1 MSKSTDLEICRK
13 FLYADADIIP
23 VVNADRVKRI
33 RSAHAMWYEYPTKQ
47 ESEIREYLMN
57 EFGIKRT
64 TAFQDVETVK
74 ILLGDVQNAKKSWT
88 QYQVNKMLLDAYKL
102 AEEKKDIKAM
112 IMAADKIGKYNQLDK
127 PDAIELPFDE
137 IAVQQ
142 FEPTDDPA
150 SLGMKKDPDIRE
162 KKRKMLEK
170 YMNDI
175 EIVDVPYEDM
185 LKENNLE

>member
-1 MSKSTDLEICRK
+1 MSKSTELEICRK
-13 FLYADADIIP
+13 FLYADADLIP

-47 ESEIREYLMN
+47 ESEIRQYLMN
-57 EFGIKRT
+57 EFGIKKT

-74 ILLGDVQNAKKSWT
+74 ILLGDVQNAKKSWV

-102 AEEKKDIKAM
+102 AEEKKDVKAM

-127 PDAIELPFDE
+127 PDANELPFDE
-137 IAVQQ
+137 IAIQS
-142 FEPTDDPA
+142 FEPTSDPTVLGLKNDPA
-150 SLGMKKDPDIRE
+150 IRE
-162 KKRKMLEK
+162 KIKKMLDK
-170 YMNDI
+170 YSSEI

-185 LKENNLE
+185 IKENNLE